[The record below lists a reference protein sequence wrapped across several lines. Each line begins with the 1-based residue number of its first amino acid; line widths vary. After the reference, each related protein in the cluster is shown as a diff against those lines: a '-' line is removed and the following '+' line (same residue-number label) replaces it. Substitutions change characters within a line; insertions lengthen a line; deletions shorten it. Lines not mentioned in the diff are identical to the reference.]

1 MISST
6 TSHSHTYFTVS
17 KHIYKLCLPHPS
29 PLSEGGMHLHKAP
42 LPPYRRTRTVTKSIR
57 FRINLQYAQNGS
69 LLTKIVDPSLDTSLK
84 VFIFVPTRSFGR
96 PSFTRYR
103 GYCTIRLFNA
113 KAGELSVRMVRL
125 FVKKGAPNDVVTG
138 STRRERDWT
147 IHN

>member
-6 TSHSHTYFTVS
+6 PSHSHTYFTVS

-57 FRINLQYAQNGS
+57 FGINLQYAQNGS
-69 LLTKIVDPSLDTSLK
+69 LLKKIVDPSLDTSLK

-103 GYCTIRLFNA
+103 GIVPSDCLTQKRESYPL
-113 KAGELSVRMVRL
+113 RMVRL
-125 FVKKGAPNDVVTG
+125 FVKKAHPMMSSLVQSGG
-138 STRRERDWT
+138 IRD
-147 IHN
+147 